1 MGAFAADPQPT
12 TTTHTPPTCSP
23 NLGGSVADPDYDNP
37 SFSIFNTGNYRARVL
52 PSPWP
57 CCWKH
62 GLSTPTLTWSSCP
75 PAQSLLLQ
83 VHLLFWP
90 CICVCLYVCL
100 YVCLSVCMFVSYLC
114 APVHLCDWRV
124 GQIALQG
131 CDLMLHCSFSCLQF
145 GTEFQARTEM
155 DTL

>member
-1 MGAFAADPQPT
+1 MHLLLTLNPLP
-12 TTTHTPPTCSP
+12 PPTHPPPAAPTWEAQLPTLTMTTQASASST
-23 NLGGSVADPDYDNP
+23 LG
-37 SFSIFNTGNYRARVL
+37 TTARV
-52 PSPWP
+52 PHSPWP

-83 VHLLFWP
+83 VLLLFWP
-90 CICVCLYVCL
+90 RICVCLYVCL

-114 APVHLCDWRV
+114 APVHLSDWRA

>member
-1 MGAFAADPQPT
+1 MHLLLTLNPLPPP
-12 TTTHTPPTCSP
+12 TPPPPAAPTWGARLPTLTMTTQASASST
-23 NLGGSVADPDYDNP
+23 LE
-37 SFSIFNTGNYRARVL
+37 TTARVL